1 MLCTERHLVLSHHTQ
16 VAAVRLFLAQNKDI
30 LRTIDL
36 LRDNHASHTRKLA
49 DYQARDDARER
60 HER

>member
-1 MLCTERHLVLSHHTQ
+1 M
-16 VAAVRLFLAQNKDI
+16 RLFLAQNKDI

-49 DYQARDDARER
+49 DYQARERER
-60 HER
+60 ERATRGGEGGMRDER